1 MNEDL
6 QRAVQWF
13 PGHMVRTMRLLA
25 ERIALVDV
33 VIDAIDARV
42 IASGGNP
49 LLDEITARRERI
61 TVFTRNDL
69 ADPNV
74 TAAWLERYREQGRR
88 AYAIDARDKRGIT
101 MLRDL
106 LTSISKPLGTA
117 RVMIVGIPN
126 AGKSSIINALIK
138 RSAARAENRAGVTR
152 TLQWFRVNPKLE
164 LLDTPGV
171 LVPKIATPQAQWK
184 LALVGAVPRER
195 YDPFEVCSRFAE
207 WCATTL
213 GRTDVPDV
221 ETFARARGLLAKG
234 GRIDEHNA
242 SLAYLTAFNEGSFA
256 RISLEHPHHA

>member
-13 PGHMVRTMRLLA
+13 PGHMGRTMRLLG

-49 LLDEITARRERI
+49 MLDELAAKRQRI

-74 TAAWLERYREQGRR
+74 TAAWLERFREQGRS

-101 MLRDL
+101 LLRDL
-106 LTSISKPLGTA
+106 LNAIATPRGTA

-138 RSAARAENRAGVTR
+138 RTAARAENRAGVTR
-152 TLQWFRVNPKLE
+152 SLQWFRVNPKLE

-171 LVPKIATPQAQWK
+171 LVPKITTPQAQWK

-195 YDPFEVCSRFAE
+195 YDPFEVCTRFAE

-221 ETFARARGLLAKG
+221 ETFARARGLLRKG
-234 GRIDEHNA
+234 GHIDEHNA
-242 SLAYLTAFNEGSFA
+242 ALAYLTAYNEGTFGA
-256 RISLEHPHHA
+256 ISLEHPLHA